1 VLYAYPPT
9 RIIKDFYLPKFY
21 HVVQLILIVTRGEN
35 SIMKELFTSAELIS
49 HMVNKGIAF
58 NRDTQEEAQ
67 AFLENNNYYM
77 KLASYRAN
85 YKKRSSGLKVGQ
97 YINLDFSY
105 LKELS
110 KIDMRMRYLAFQMA
124 LDIEHYMKVRLLNAI
139 ENNPEEDGY
148 KIIQKFIAKDKSFTV
163 LKTIQS
169 HKASAYCKDLI
180 DKYYPYFPAWV
191 FVELISFGNLAH
203 LCDFYYETYNV
214 EIGDRILLNSVRD
227 IRNACAHSN
236 CLINNLLPGN
246 NTAHQ
251 TVVDRVK
258 TVPGISEKS
267 RDKKLSNKCIYDFVC
282 LLYAYDEIV
291 TSQITKQK
299 RYEELRNFFEGRMV
313 ENKDWF
319 ISNNTIT
326 SSYTFTKKILD
337 SLVGK

>member
-1 VLYAYPPT
+1 M
-9 RIIKDFYLPKFY
+9 
-21 HVVQLILIVTRGEN
+21 TRGEDN
-35 SIMKELFTSAELIS
+35 SIMKALITSAELIS
-49 HMVNKGIAF
+49 HMVSKGITF

-67 AFLENNNYYM
+67 VFLENNNYYM

-85 YKKRSSGLKVGQ
+85 YKKRSSGSKAGQ
-97 YINLDFSY
+97 YINLDFSC

-110 KIDMRMRYLAFQMA
+110 KLDMRLRYLAFQMA

-139 ENNPEEDGY
+139 ENNPDEDGY
-148 KIIQKFIAKDKSFTV
+148 RIIQKFIAQDKNFSI

-191 FVELISFGNLAH
+191 FVELISFGSLAY
-203 LCDFYYETYNV
+203 LCEFYYETYNV

-236 CLINNLLPGN
+236 CLINNLIPGN

-258 TVPGISEKS
+258 QVSTISEQS

-282 LLYAYDEIV
+282 LIYAYDEII
-291 TSQITKQK
+291 TSQTAKDK
-299 RYEELRNFFEGRMV
+299 RYEELEDFFEGRML

-319 ISNNTIT
+319 SNNNTIT
-326 SSYTFTKKILD
+326 SSYSFVKKILD
-337 SLVGK
+337 SLSGK